1 MVEPNI
7 SGLSVGKQCALLS
20 ISRSSFYYE
29 PKGKTEITRDNIKS
43 TLGPIWRSKAPTAIK
58 AIQRLDIVLR
68 HASAMGLAVD
78 RMAVDDAKHLL
89 GAQGHNPQKHP
100 TLPATQAPALL
111 QALDVSNVTQRV
123 LAFEP
128 PMFQRG

>member
-1 MVEPNI
+1 
-7 SGLSVGKQCALLS
+7 
-20 ISRSSFYYE
+20 
-29 PKGKTEITRDNIKS
+29 
-43 TLGPIWRSKAPTAIK
+43 
-58 AIQRLDIVLR
+58 
-68 HASAMGLAVD
+68 
-78 RMAVDDAKHLL
+78 MAVDDAKHLL